1 MEKQI
6 HGQVANILANGDY
19 GVMTR
24 VAKNS
29 LPEDADVATDAHS
42 AFEALKDARNYSFKS
57 VRGRQ
62 FALRTAYAMLQREDV
77 SPALRSRLETFIGES
92 AFADSLI

>member
-6 HGQVANILANGDY
+6 HEQVANILANGDY

-29 LPEDADVATDAHS
+29 LPEDSDVATDAHS
-42 AFEALKDARNYSFKS
+42 AFEALKDMKSRSFES
-57 VRGRQ
+57 VRARQ

>member
-6 HGQVANILANGDY
+6 QGQVANILANGDY

-24 VAKNS
+24 IAKNS
-29 LPEDADVATDAHS
+29 SIGSATVAADAHS

-57 VRGRQ
+57 VRGCQ